1 LAVVRPN
8 PILIIIVLVGG
19 LELWRRWR
27 ERDLRPAYYRLAL
40 SQRIAVAVVYIG
52 LIAALGI
59 AVAETHVERH
69 F

>member
-1 LAVVRPN
+1 LP
-8 PILIIIVLVGG
+8 
-19 LELWRRWR
+19 
-27 ERDLRPAYYRLAL
+27 L

-52 LIAALGI
+52 LIAALGL